1 MNLVLTA
8 LLISIVSFEKD
19 PVSEILQGNWKLV
32 GTLPSVPVGQ
42 DSVLVLMET
51 NGEAGDWNVLAT
63 GISAFKGTKV
73 KAKKLS
79 TDILELSLHGPVPL
93 ECVFKLPQVRVN
105 QVPGAFNLRGKWF
118 PCVLEKSTVK
128 TLDGTKL
135 EQPSPGSDQVEKM
148 IKANT
153 HAEKIQILREIV
165 RQYHASPAV
174 LVASGLLVENF
185 VKDSV
190 EKDLNAIVE
199 IFEKTIQEYP
209 IQLGVESVKIQA
221 LSMCK
226 KKWHPEIAAQL
237 LENIKLHI
245 GQNQNS
251 SVQRAIL
258 KMESSIYPLVGK
270 PELGQQSEEKLET
283 VERELDAAFDQS
295 SVPFPVENKTLGGF
309 SPKNP
314 AVLELFT
321 GAQCPPCV
329 AAEVAFDA
337 LNKSYVQGDLVLL
350 QYHLHIPAP
359 DRLTNAYSETRAR
372 YYGINSTPKVFINGE
387 EGLSVGG
394 PKGVGKASFDSLCKS
409 LENYSRKKEQAAI
422 RIELTV
428 LTQGAAI
435 SVGVKY
441 QGVSEYR
448 RCLLRLMLVEETVR
462 YPGGNGQRLHHQV
475 VRGSIGDPKGFGLS
489 GTQGQETVRF
499 NIVETRKQIE
509 KYWED
514 FQTRRPFL
522 DDERPQIL
530 EKLRIVAMI
539 QDIESK
545 EIIQAARISIK

>member
-153 HAEKIQILREIV
+153 HAEKIQILREIA

-199 IFEKTIQEYP
+199 IFEKTI
-209 IQLGVESVKIQA
+209 S
-221 LSMCK
+221 
-226 KKWHPEIAAQL
+226 
-237 LENIKLHI
+237 
-245 GQNQNS
+245 
-251 SVQRAIL
+251 
-258 KMESSIYPLVGK
+258 
-270 PELGQQSEEKLET
+270 
-283 VERELDAAFDQS
+283 
-295 SVPFPVENKTLGGF
+295 
-309 SPKNP
+309 
-314 AVLELFT
+314 
-321 GAQCPPCV
+321 
-329 AAEVAFDA
+329 
-337 LNKSYVQGDLVLL
+337 
-350 QYHLHIPAP
+350 
-359 DRLTNAYSETRAR
+359 
-372 YYGINSTPKVFINGE
+372 
-387 EGLSVGG
+387 
-394 PKGVGKASFDSLCKS
+394 
-409 LENYSRKKEQAAI
+409 
-422 RIELTV
+422 
-428 LTQGAAI
+428 
-435 SVGVKY
+435 
-441 QGVSEYR
+441 
-448 RCLLRLMLVEETVR
+448 
-462 YPGGNGQRLHHQV
+462 RLHLIF
-475 VRGSIGDPKGFGLS
+475 RALLWFCFS
-489 GTQGQETVRF
+489 
-499 NIVETRKQIE
+499 
-509 KYWED
+509 
-514 FQTRRPFL
+514 
-522 DDERPQIL
+522 
-530 EKLRIVAMI
+530 
-539 QDIESK
+539 
-545 EIIQAARISIK
+545 